1 MSNKIIL
8 VGSGYLGNY
17 IIENIIENKLPYK
30 IIEVARTKKNRP
42 DRIESIKMDLDS
54 GNLGLEGFENGRIIY
69 MAPPNTASLKDN
81 RVENFLKNLG
91 TVKIKQFIYIS
102 TSGVYGNCNGKEV
115 DETYEVNPGTDRAKR
130 RVSAESQ
137 LINYCKQKKISLIIL
152 RVPGIYGKG
161 RLPIDRIKS
170 GEPIIKK
177 EESRVTNL
185 IHVEDLARLVIAG
198 LKIDNI
204 DLHEIINVSD
214 GNPVL
219 STDYYETLSKLLGI
233 KINNYITYR
242 EAKNIYTEKRLSFLN
257 ESRVLNIDKMNLMLP
272 GCIKHQSL
280 EGGIKASLEL

>member
-54 GNLGLEGFENGRIIY
+54 GNLGLEGFGNGRIIY
-69 MAPPNTASLKDN
+69 MAPPSMASLKDN

-115 DETYEVNPGTDRAKR
+115 DETYEVNPSTDRAKR

-137 LINYCKQKKISLIIL
+137 LINYCKQKKIRLIIL

-198 LKIDNI
+198 LKIDNAG
-204 DLHEIINVSD
+204 LHEIINVSD

-257 ESRVLNIDKMNLMLP
+257 ESRVLNIDKMNLILP

-280 EGGIKASLEL
+280 ESGIKASLEL

>member
-1 MSNKIIL
+1 MNNKIVL

-30 IIEVARTKKNRP
+30 IIEIARTKKNRP
-42 DRIESIKMDLDS
+42 DRTESIKMDLDDD
-54 GNLGLEGFENGRIIY
+54 NLGLGFFENGQIIY
-69 MAPPNTASLKDN
+69 MAPPSTASLKDN
-81 RVENFLKNLG
+81 RIKNFLKNLEI
-91 TVKIKQFIYIS
+91 VKIKQFIYIS

-115 DETYEVNPGTDRAKR
+115 DESYKIKPNTDRAKR

-137 LINYCKQKKISLIIL
+137 LINHCKQKNINLIIL

-204 DLHEIINVSD
+204 GMYEIINVSD

-219 STDYYETLSKLLGI
+219 STDYYETLSKLLDI
-233 KINNYITYR
+233 KINNYITYK
-242 EAKNIYTEKRLSFLN
+242 EAKNIYSEKRLSFLN
-257 ESRVLNIDKMNLMLP
+257 ESRILNVDKMNSILP
-272 GCIKHQSL
+272 GCIKHRSL
-280 EGGIKASLEL
+280 EDGIKASLEL